1 MNYTFC
7 LCCHRDAV
15 LVEVDLRGEGP
26 ELNEREHALQA
37 LGSVSILAFPNKDT
51 QEECDVKTP
60 SLIPWRPLQN

>member
-1 MNYTFC
+1 M
-7 LCCHRDAV
+7 
-15 LVEVDLRGEGP
+15 EVDLRREEP